1 MNSALVF
8 GKIMVAFGVES
19 YAELADMVDWDP
31 AHLSRM
37 RSGKQAISPA
47 FFLRLCIVRNC
58 SPQQMA
64 DECGIDL
71 DCFGKNS

>member
-1 MNSALVF
+1 MNSTLVF
-8 GKIMVAFGVES
+8 RKIMVAFGVES
-19 YAELADMVDWDP
+19 YAELANMVDWSP
-31 AHLSRM
+31 AHVSRM
-37 RSGKQAISPA
+37 RSGIQAISPA

-71 DCFGKNS
+71 DCFRKDL